1 MDAELD
7 NLADKINQLIALTQ
21 SLAQQN
27 QSLQTSVEQLQAQND
42 QLRNNLNSA
51 AQRVEKLLAEL
62 PEALPWAKCPH

>member
-21 SLAQQN
+21 SLAQQK

-62 PEALPWAKCPH
+62 PEALP

>member
-62 PEALPWAKCPH
+62 PEALP

>member
-51 AQRVEKLLAEL
+51 AQGVEKLLAEL
-62 PEALPWAKCPH
+62 PEALP